1 MLNDEL
7 LISIDL
13 GDEDLAKYPFLDEAG
28 EYIKARD
35 LSLVDISQPDFNQVI
50 SRAKKRILQAIR
62 SREVSGEID
71 KPEIEILSFPIA
83 LMLVKA
89 TNLEHLV
96 SRYSFAE
103 AIRVEKHLEDERE
116 DLILQI
122 FRNILKINVI
132 LVTSETGFSKLN
144 YKIQIIDYL
153 KRATRFHELQWK
165 LINRNV
171 NDGYVYLKSTE
182 LIRLIRQEI
191 ENKIRD
197 RLKEMVVPQLPQ
209 NLIKTVQELSTISPP
224 PPKLSDRVKISPDR
238 YPPCVKAALDIFK
251 KGQNLPHYG
260 RFLLTAYLVNIGE
273 SVDEIMTMY
282 SRSPDFNERI
292 TKYQVEHIAG
302 LRGGRVKYT
311 CPSCRTLITHS
322 FCFKTKECNEI
333 RNPLQ
338 FGRKINLNSKR
349 KGNKKWTKK
358 QQYS

>member
-1 MLNDEL
+1 
-7 LISIDL
+7 LITIDL
-13 GDEDLAKYPFLDEAG
+13 GEEDLAKYPFLDEAG

-35 LSLVDISQPDFNQVI
+35 LNLVDISQPDFNRVI
-50 SRAKKRILQAIR
+50 GRARKRVLQAIR

-96 SRYSFAE
+96 SRYSYAE
-103 AIRVEKHLEDERE
+103 AIRVEKLLEDERE
-116 DLILQI
+116 DLIVEI

-144 YKIQIIDYL
+144 YKIPIIDYL
-153 KRATRFHELQWK
+153 RRATRFHELQWK
-165 LINRNV
+165 LINRIV
-171 NDGYVYLKSTE
+171 DEGYVYLKSHE

-191 ENKIRD
+191 EDKIRD

-209 NLIKTVQELSTISPP
+209 SFIKTIQELSTLSPP
-224 PPKLSDRVKISPDR
+224 PPKLSDRMKITPDK
-238 YPPCVKAALDIFK
+238 YPPCVKAALDLLK
-251 KGQNLPHYG
+251 KGENLPHYG
-260 RFLLTAYLVNIGE
+260 RFLLTTYLVNIGD
-273 SVDEIMTMY
+273 SVDEIMSLY

-338 FGRKINLNSKR
+338 FGRKMNLGSKR

-358 QQYS
+358 QQHS

>member
-1 MLNDEL
+1 M
-7 LISIDL
+7 ITIDL
-13 GDEDLAKYPFLDEAG
+13 GEEDLAKYPFLDEAG

-35 LSLVDISQPDFNQVI
+35 LNLVDISQPDFNRVI
-50 SRAKKRILQAIR
+50 GRARKRVLQAIR

-96 SRYSFAE
+96 SRYSYAE
-103 AIRVEKHLEDERE
+103 AIRVEKLLEDERE
-116 DLILQI
+116 DLIVEI

-144 YKIQIIDYL
+144 YKIPIIDYL
-153 KRATRFHELQWK
+153 RRATRFHELQWK
-165 LINRNV
+165 LINRIV
-171 NDGYVYLKSTE
+171 DEGYVYLKSHE

-191 ENKIRD
+191 EDKIRD

-209 NLIKTVQELSTISPP
+209 SFIKTIQELSTLSPP
-224 PPKLSDRVKISPDR
+224 PPKLSDRMKITPDK
-238 YPPCVKAALDIFK
+238 YPPCVKAALDLLK
-251 KGQNLPHYG
+251 KGENLPHYG
-260 RFLLTAYLVNIGE
+260 RFLLTTYLVNIGD
-273 SVDEIMTMY
+273 SVDEIMSLY

-338 FGRKINLNSKR
+338 FGRKMNLGSKR

-358 QQYS
+358 QQHS